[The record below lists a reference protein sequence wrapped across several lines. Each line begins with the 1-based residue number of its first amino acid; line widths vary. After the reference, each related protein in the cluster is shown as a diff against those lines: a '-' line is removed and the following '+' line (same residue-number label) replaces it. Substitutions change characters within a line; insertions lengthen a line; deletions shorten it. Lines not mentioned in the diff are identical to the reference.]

1 MGQRQWLHSGTNHI
15 GVGVLSLSRIYLVR
29 RKLIIIIIIPI
40 WEKDKGSFLE
50 QTHIGPGVHSLSQMY
65 FASAKLPD
73 TCFVQFG

>member
-1 MGQRQWLHSGTNHI
+1 MGQRQGLLSGAKHI
-15 GVGVLSLSRIYLVR
+15 GVGFLSLSRIYLVR